1 LPSINKFNK
10 KKEDFYM
17 LTYSRIIRLFLFL
30 AFGILSIGGYS
41 QDSVILYTPYTK
53 ISVNPGEAIDYPIDV
68 INNTKQLQD
77 VEISIVGMPR
87 GWNYTIKSSTWNV
100 GQIAV
105 LPAERKT
112 FQLRVEVP
120 LKVKKGTYRFKV
132 LAGTVSEL
140 PLVVIVSEE
149 GTFKTEFTSE
159 QLNMQGNSSSTFT
172 FNANLKNRTSEKQ
185 LYAFMSYAPRGW
197 NVTFK
202 VNYQAVTSCNIEANA
217 TQAVVIEIKPPEN
230 VEAGT
235 YKIPVNA
242 TTSSTSAN
250 LDLELV
256 VTGSFKMELTTPTG
270 LVSTNLTAGHE
281 KRLEL
286 VVNNSGSAALTDIV
300 FDKVAPANWD
310 VIFDPK
316 KLDKLLPG
324 KTAQVFATIKADKK
338 AIAGDYVTNLEARTP
353 ETSVK
358 VTFRISVETPML
370 YGWVGIFIILVALGS
385 VWYLF
390 RKYGRR

>member
-1 LPSINKFNK
+1 
-10 KKEDFYM
+10 M
-17 LTYSRIIRLFLFL
+17 LTYSRIMRLFLFL
-30 AFGILSIGGYS
+30 AFGILSTGGYS

-77 VEISIVGMPR
+77 VEISISGMPR

-132 LAGTVSEL
+132 RAGTVSEL
-140 PLVVIVSEE
+140 PIVVIVSEE
-149 GTFKTEFTSE
+149 GTFKTEFTCDMP
-159 QLNMQGNSSSTFT
+159 NMQGAANSAFT
-172 FNANLKNRTSEKQ
+172 FNTNLKNRTSDKQ
-185 LYAFMSYAPRGW
+185 LYAVMAYAPRGW
-197 NVTFK
+197 NITFK
-202 VNYQAVTSCNIEANA
+202 ANYQAVTSVNVEPNSTTNIS
-217 TQAVVIEIKPPEN
+217 IEIKPPEN

-242 TTSSTSAN
+242 TTSTTSAN
-250 LDLELV
+250 LDLEMV
-256 VTGSFKMELTTPTG
+256 VTGSFKMDLSTPTG
-270 LVSTNLTAGHE
+270 MVSTSITAGHE
-281 KRLEL
+281 KRIEL
-286 VVNNSGSAALTDIV
+286 VVSNTGSAPLSDIT
-300 FDKVAPANWD
+300 FDKTAPLNWD
-310 VIFDPK
+310 VTYDPK
-316 KLDKLLPG
+316 KVDKLLPG

-338 AIAGDYVTNLEARTP
+338 AIAGDYITNLEARTP
-353 ETSVK
+353 ETSAK
-358 VTFRISVETPML
+358 ITFRISVETPML
-370 YGWVGIFIILVALGS
+370 YGWVGIFIILAALGS